1 MAMVVSSE
9 DELAKLILR
18 IEPENGT
25 GFLDEVVEEL
35 AMREAM
41 AANNDGELAQVG
53 YIVMRLGVE
62 QSVELLKKML
72 RQGNS
77 RE

>member
-41 AANNDGELAQVG
+41 TTNNDGELAQVG

-62 QSVELLKKML
+62 QANKLLKKML
-72 RQGNS
+72 RQGSS

>member
-18 IEPENGT
+18 VESAGT

-41 AANNDGELAQVG
+41 TTNNDGELAQVG

-62 QSVELLKKML
+62 QANKLLKKML
-72 RQGNS
+72 RQGSS